1 MGDIDFDEI
10 KVNKLYVAHT
20 DISPPLKEVVLLIND
35 LIGRIDQTK
44 LSVYHLHRSNLLAQR
59 NYHDDLGLVK

>member
-1 MGDIDFDEI
+1 MGDVDFDER

-35 LIGRIDQTK
+35 LIDLIDQTQ
-44 LSVYHLHRSNLLAQR
+44 LSVYHLHRSNLLAHMMV
-59 NYHDDLGLVK
+59 N